1 LRRVAVAFLK
11 TQLSGFWYFCQTLKK
26 RLFFLCGIMLV
37 IVATI
42 GIFVPLLPTTPFLL
56 LAAACFLKSSDR
68 AYQWLLNN
76 KIYGKYI
83 RNYIEK
89 KGIPLRIKVFTLLLL
104 WISIAYAFLFATD
117 HVWVRAALLI
127 VLAGVSTHILLI
139 RTKKK

>member
-1 LRRVAVAFLK
+1 VHLNNAIIRILVFLPPV
-11 TQLSGFWYFCQTLKK
+11 K
-26 RLFFLCGIMLV
+26 RGLYIFCGISLV
-37 IVATI
+37 IVGTI

-68 AYQWLLNN
+68 AYYWLLNN

-89 KGIPLRIKVFTLLLL
+89 KGVPLKIKIFTLILL
-104 WISIAYAFLFATD
+104 WFSIAYAFLFVTNN
-117 HVWVRAALLI
+117 VWVRAALLI
-127 VLAGVSTHILLI
+127 VLVGVSMHILLI